1 MLLRLWTN
9 ELRKLS
15 WNRSYWAALA
25 GALLLSALVLGLGVR
40 EVLLGE
46 RFPIARAGQQLS
58 VLMGLVFVA
67 LSGAWVAQEYQWR
80 TLALLFSRGI
90 PRLAWLAARLL
101 ALIVPGLLL
110 IVLPY
115 LVAWGYSQAYAGQI
129 VGIYLQ
135 EVGSHSL
142 KVFVSQLPYLMLAVA
157 LGIWSRSVAL
167 ASAGPL
173 LTVLLIEPV
182 AATLRPALRDYLPA
196 LVGLQYVQGIG
207 QAEEQLTLLSLYLVV
222 FLLLATIRLQRQD
235 LGG

>member
-1 MLLRLWTN
+1 MLPRLWVN
-9 ELRKLS
+9 ELRKLI

-25 GALLLSALVLGLGVR
+25 GAVLLSTLVLGLGVR

-46 RFPIARAGQQLS
+46 RFPLARAGQQLS

-90 PRLAWLAARLL
+90 PRLAWLNARLL
-101 ALIVPGLLL
+101 ALILPGLLL

-115 LVAWGYSQAYAGQI
+115 LVAWGYSQVFAGQI
-129 VGIYLQ
+129 VSIYLQ
-135 EVGSHSL
+135 EVGSHTL
-142 KVFVSQLPYLMLAVA
+142 RVFASQLPYLMLAVG
-157 LGIWSRSVAL
+157 LGVWSRSVAL
-167 ASAGPL
+167 AAAGPL

-182 AATLRPALRDYLPA
+182 ATTLRPALRDYLPA
-196 LVGLQYVQGIG
+196 LAGLQYVQGIG
-207 QAEEQLTLLSLYLVV
+207 QAQEQLTLLAGYFLL
-222 FLLLATIRLQRQD
+222 FLLLTRWRLQRQD